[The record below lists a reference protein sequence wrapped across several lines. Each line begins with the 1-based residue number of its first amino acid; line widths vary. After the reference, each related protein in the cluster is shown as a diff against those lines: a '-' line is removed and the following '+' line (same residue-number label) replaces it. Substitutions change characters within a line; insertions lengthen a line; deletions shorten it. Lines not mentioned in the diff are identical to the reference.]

1 MKTSQ
6 PRAVFLSGAPQWDSF
21 SPCNH
26 HLVQSVLKHSISGLK
41 PQTLFILSS
50 KKTPW
55 REGL

>member
-6 PRAVFLSGAPQWDSF
+6 PRAVFLSGTPQGDSL

-26 HLVQSVLKHSISGLK
+26 HLAQPVLKHSSSGLK

-50 KKTPW
+50 KKTPCK
-55 REGL
+55 